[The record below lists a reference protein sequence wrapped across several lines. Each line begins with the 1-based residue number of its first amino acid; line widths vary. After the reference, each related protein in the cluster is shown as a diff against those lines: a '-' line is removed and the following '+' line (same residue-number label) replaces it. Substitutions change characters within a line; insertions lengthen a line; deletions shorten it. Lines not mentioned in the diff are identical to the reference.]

1 MGRVHPPK
9 FLRATTHS
17 VGHPGWGPGAQ
28 ALGLV
33 CPSGPGQAVVE
44 AGRRAHSREPLSDL
58 APPLTSWWPWT
69 SPSTSEPRLPPQKKG
84 VIVPYPEGFL
94 ENHST
99 RGFGR
104 CLQYTGALTL
114 SLIRWRYLQTRW
126 RNDGRQ
132 LCLRYLTVPGT
143 GPPGGAH
150 LPPPV
155 PGLVSWLLA
164 PRGALLRGQQGPQRK
179 PGVCKV
185 SWSTNMGGG

>member
-1 MGRVHPPK
+1 M
-9 FLRATTHS
+9 
-17 VGHPGWGPGAQ
+17 
-28 ALGLV
+28 
-33 CPSGPGQAVVE
+33 E

-179 PGVCKV
+179 PSVCKV